1 MKAQTC
7 RNEKI
12 KRNISKP
19 LFPCDIFFSPIVNSP
34 HDCLEL
40 SADGAVDEEVDG
52 GVDGEKEV
60 VGAGQA
66 EVPGGSDQKVT
77 APEN

>member
-1 MKAQTC
+1 MF
-7 RNEKI
+7 
-12 KRNISKP
+12 
-19 LFPCDIFFSPIVNSP
+19 FPCDIFVFPIKNCP

-40 SADGAVDEEVDG
+40 SADRAVDEEVDG